1 MEVNEQLILKL
12 ENLARLELSA
22 AERQQLIGDLG
33 NILNMVEQLNTLDT
47 EGVAPLVYVSDEVN
61 IWREDAVKNE
71 LSREKALVNAPDAN
85 AAFFKVPKVIQT
97 SE

>member
-22 AERQQLIGDLG
+22 AERQQLVGDLG

-61 IWREDAVKNE
+61 VWREDTVKNE
-71 LSREKALVNAPDAN
+71 LPRENALVNAPDAN